1 MKIGFWGAAGT
12 VTGSRFLLD
21 GAHGRVLVDCG
32 MFQGGKQIRKR
43 NWETFPAEPASIN
56 AVVLTHAHIDHSG
69 FLPAFVRD
77 GFSGPIY
84 CTPATAELLELLLR
98 DSAHLQEEEA
108 RYANKKKSSRHNPA
122 KPLFTIQDAEKALKQ
137 IEKKKFGVTFLAA
150 PGFEVSF
157 SRAGHILGAASA
169 LVVES
174 GVSLLVSG
182 DIGQQRDLV
191 MHAPDSP
198 PAADYVLLE
207 STYGDRL
214 HLKEDPFVE
223 IERVVTKTISN
234 GGSVLFPAFA
244 VGRSQVLM
252 HVLAELRHQQRIPN
266 VPIYLNSPMAADVT
280 DMYMRY
286 ASEHNLTDEQCSRI
300 WSGVEYVQSIE
311 QSKEL
316 TASTEPKIIISA
328 SGMATGGRVLHHLV
342 AMLPHSQNSVVF
354 AGHQVEGTR
363 GALLVDGL
371 KRIRIFGS
379 DINVFANIVHLEELS
394 AHADR
399 DELIA
404 WLKKMPNKPKKV
416 FIVHGEPEA
425 AQSLQQIINGE
436 MKWDAEIPHHG
447 FCANLQRVTDGFAR
461 SE

>member
-21 GAHGRVLVDCG
+21 GSKGRVLIDCG
-32 MFQGGKQIRKR
+32 MFQGGKQIRRR
-43 NWETFPAEPASIN
+43 NWEPFPADPASIN

-108 RYANKKKSSRHNPA
+108 RYANKKKSSRHAPA
-122 KPLFTIQDAEKALKQ
+122 KPLFTIEDTEAALKL
-137 IEKKKFGVTFLAA
+137 IEVRKFGAPFSPA
-150 PGFEVSF
+150 PGFEVSY
-157 SRAGHILGAASA
+157 SRAGHILGAASVR
-169 LVVES
+169 VVEN

-182 DIGQQRDLV
+182 DLGQDGDLV

-198 PAADYVLLE
+198 PSADYVLIE

-214 HLKEDPFVE
+214 HVKDDPFVA
-223 IERVVTKTISN
+223 IEQVVNKTIAN

-252 HVLAELRHQQRIPN
+252 HILAELRHQERIPN
-266 VPIYLNSPMAADVT
+266 VPIYVNSPMATDVT
-280 DMYMRY
+280 DMYLRY

-300 WSGVEYVQSIE
+300 WSGIEFVQSIE

-316 TASTEPKIIISA
+316 TSSNEPKIIISA
-328 SGMATGGRVLHHLV
+328 SGMATGGRVLHHLI
-342 AMLPHSQNSVVF
+342 AMLPHSQNSVIF

-363 GALLVDGL
+363 GFLLVNGA
-371 KRIRIFGS
+371 KQIRIYG
-379 DINVFANIVHLEELS
+379 DDVNVFANIVHMEELS

-399 DELIA
+399 DELIC
-404 WLKKMPNKPKKV
+404 WLSKLSNKPKKIFV
-416 FIVHGEPEA
+416 IHGEPEA
-425 AQSLQQIINGE
+425 SRSVQNIVQGKLQ
-436 MKWDAEIPHHG
+436 WLAEVPVHG
-447 FCANLQRVTDGFAR
+447 FLEEL
-461 SE
+461 S

>member
-21 GAHGRVLVDCG
+21 GSKGRLLVDCG

-43 NWETFPAEPASIN
+43 NWEPFPADPGSIN

-69 FLPAFVRD
+69 MLPALVRD

-108 RYANKKKSSRHNPA
+108 RYANKKKSSRHVPA
-122 KPLFTIQDAEKALKQ
+122 KPLFTIEDAEAALKLL
-137 IEKKKFGVTFLAA
+137 EVRKFSIPFNPA
-150 PGFEVSF
+150 PGFEASF
-157 SRAGHILGAASA
+157 SHAGHILGAAS
-169 LVVES
+169 VRIVEND
-174 GVSLLVSG
+174 VSVLFSG
-182 DIGQQRDLV
+182 DLGQEGDLV
-191 MHAPDSP
+191 MRKPDEP
-198 PAADYVLLE
+198 PASDYVLIE

-214 HLKEDPFVE
+214 HADGDPFE
-223 IERVVTKTISN
+223 ELEKVVNKTIAN

-252 HVLAELRHQQRIPN
+252 HILAELRHQERIPN
-266 VPIYLNSPMAADVT
+266 VPIFLNSPMATSVT
-280 DMYMRY
+280 DLYLRF
-286 ASEHNLTDEQCSRI
+286 ASEHNLSDEQCSRI
-300 WSGVEYVQSIE
+300 WSGVEFVQTIE

-316 TASTEPKIIISA
+316 TASDEPKIVISA
-328 SGMATGGRVLHHLV
+328 SGMATGGRVLHHLL

-363 GALLVDGL
+363 GALLVNGL
-371 KRIRIFGS
+371 KKIRIYG
-379 DINVFANIVHLEELS
+379 DEIDVFANIVHMEELS

-399 DELIA
+399 DELIS
-404 WLKKMPNKPKKV
+404 WLKKMPKKPKKV
-416 FIVHGEPEA
+416 FVVHGETEA
-425 AQSLQQIINGE
+425 AVSLQQGLDE
-436 MKWDAEIPHHG
+436 
-447 FCANLQRVTDGFAR
+447 VGFAEVE
-461 SE
+461 SAQHGQSQDLE

>member
-21 GAHGRVLVDCG
+21 GSKGRVLIDCG
-32 MFQGGKQIRKR
+32 MFQGGKQIRRR
-43 NWETFPAEPASIN
+43 NWEPFPADPASIN

-108 RYANKKKSSRHNPA
+108 RYANKKKSSRHAPA
-122 KPLFTIQDAEKALKQ
+122 KPLFTIEDTEAALKL
-137 IEKKKFGVTFLAA
+137 IEVRKFGAPFSPA
-150 PGFEVSF
+150 PGFEVSY
-157 SRAGHILGAASA
+157 SRAGHILGAASVR
-169 LVVES
+169 VVEN

-182 DIGQQRDLV
+182 DLGQDGDLV

-198 PAADYVLLE
+198 PSADYVLIE

-214 HLKEDPFVE
+214 HVKDDPFVA
-223 IERVVTKTISN
+223 IEQVVNKTIAN

-252 HVLAELRHQQRIPN
+252 HILAELRHQERIPN
-266 VPIYLNSPMAADVT
+266 VPIYVNSPMATDVT
-280 DMYMRY
+280 DMYLRY

-300 WSGVEYVQSIE
+300 WSGIEFVQTIE

-316 TASTEPKIIISA
+316 TSSNEPKIIISA
-328 SGMATGGRVLHHLV
+328 SGMATGGRVLHHLI
-342 AMLPHSQNSVVF
+342 AMLPHSQNSVIF

-363 GALLVDGL
+363 GFLLVNGA
-371 KRIRIFGS
+371 KQIRIYG
-379 DINVFANIVHLEELS
+379 DDVNVFANIVHMEELS

-399 DELIA
+399 DELIC
-404 WLKKMPNKPKKV
+404 WLSKLSRKPKKIFV
-416 FIVHGEPEA
+416 IHGEPEA
-425 AQSLQQIINGE
+425 SRSVQNIVQGKLQ
-436 MKWDAEIPHHG
+436 WLAEVPVHG
-447 FCANLQRVTDGFAR
+447 FLEEL
-461 SE
+461 S

>member
-1 MKIGFWGAAGT
+1 MQIGFWGAAGT

-21 GAHGRVLVDCG
+21 GSKGRVLVDCG
-32 MFQGGKQIRKR
+32 MFQGGKTIRRR
-43 NWETFPAEPASIN
+43 NWEPFPADPASIN

-108 RYANKKKSSRHNPA
+108 RYANKKKSSRHVSA
-122 KPLFTIQDAEKALKQ
+122 KPLFTIEDTEAALKL
-137 IEKKKFGVTFLAA
+137 IEVRKFGAQFSPA
-150 PGFEVSF
+150 PGFEVSY
-157 SRAGHILGAASA
+157 SRAGHILGAASVR
-169 LVVES
+169 VVEN

-182 DIGQQRDLV
+182 DLGQDGDLV
-191 MHAPDSP
+191 MHMPDSP
-198 PAADYVLLE
+198 PDADYVLLE

-214 HLKEDPFVE
+214 HAQGDPFVE
-223 IERVVTKTISN
+223 IEKVVSKTIGN

-252 HVLAELRHQQRIPN
+252 HILAELRHQERIPN
-266 VPIYLNSPMAADVT
+266 VPIYLNSPMSTNVT
-280 DMYMRY
+280 DLYLRY
-286 ASEHNLTDEQCSRI
+286 ASEHNLSDEQCSRI
-300 WSGVEYVQSIE
+300 WSGIEFVQTIE

-316 TASTEPKIIISA
+316 TADSKPKIIISA
-328 SGMATGGRVLHHLV
+328 SGMATGGRVLHHLI

-363 GALLVDGL
+363 GSLLINGM
-371 KRIRIFGS
+371 KQIRIYGS
-379 DINVFANIVHLEELS
+379 DVNVFANIVHMEELS
-394 AHADR
+394 AHADK
-399 DELIA
+399 DELIS

-416 FIVHGEPEA
+416 FIVHGEQEA
-425 AQSLQQIINGE
+425 AGSLQQFIRDE
-436 MKWDAEIPHHG
+436 MRWSVEIPHHG
-447 FCANLQRVTDGFAR
+447 HTELLN
-461 SE
+461 

>member
-21 GAHGRVLVDCG
+21 GSLGRILVDCG

-43 NWETFPAEPASIN
+43 NWEQFPAEPASIN
-56 AVVLTHAHIDHSG
+56 AVILTHAHIDHSG

-108 RYANKKKSSRHNPA
+108 RFANKKKSSRHIPA
-122 KPLFTIQDAEKALKQ
+122 KPLFTIHDAEAALQ
-137 IEKKKFGVTFLAA
+137 LLEVRKFGVNFSVA
-150 PGFEVSF
+150 PGFDASF
-157 SRAGHILGAASA
+157 TRAGHILGAAS
-169 LVVES
+169 VRIVEN

-182 DIGQQRDLV
+182 DLGQDGDLV
-191 MHAPDSP
+191 MHAPDRP
-198 PAADYVLLE
+198 PSADYVLIE

-214 HLKEDPFVE
+214 HVKDDPFIA
-223 IERVVTKTISN
+223 IEQVVNKTIAN

-252 HVLAELRHQQRIPN
+252 HILAELRHQERIPN
-266 VPIYLNSPMAADVT
+266 VPIYVNSPMATDVT
-280 DMYMRY
+280 DMYLRY
-286 ASEHNLTDEQCSRI
+286 ASEHKLTDDQCSRI
-300 WSGVEYVQSIE
+300 WSGIEFVQTIE

-316 TASTEPKIIISA
+316 TSSNEPKIIISA
-328 SGMATGGRVLHHLV
+328 SGMATGGRVLHHLI
-342 AMLPHSQNSVVF
+342 AMLPHSQNSVIF

-363 GALLVDGL
+363 GFLLVNGA
-371 KRIRIFGS
+371 KRIRIYG
-379 DINVFANIVHLEELS
+379 DDVNVFANIVHLEELS

-399 DELIA
+399 DELIS
-404 WLKKMPNKPKKV
+404 WLSKLPNKPKKIFV
-416 FIVHGEPEA
+416 IHGEPEA
-425 AQSLQQIINGE
+425 SSSIQNIVQEKL
-436 MKWDAEIPHHG
+436 KWLTEVPVHG
-447 FCANLQRVTDGFAR
+447 YLEELC
-461 SE
+461 

>member
-1 MKIGFWGAAGT
+1 MQIGFWGAAGT

-21 GAHGRVLVDCG
+21 GSKGRVLVDCG
-32 MFQGGKQIRKR
+32 MFQGGKTIRKR
-43 NWETFPAEPASIN
+43 NWEPFPADPASIN

-108 RYANKKKSSRHNPA
+108 RYANKKKSSRHVPA
-122 KPLFTIQDAEKALKQ
+122 KPLFTIEDTEAALKL
-137 IEKKKFGVTFLAA
+137 IEVRKFGALFSPA
-150 PGFEVSF
+150 PGFEVSY
-157 SRAGHILGAASA
+157 SRAGHILGAASVR
-169 LVVES
+169 VVEN

-182 DIGQQRDLV
+182 DLGQDGDLV
-191 MHAPDSP
+191 MHKPDSP
-198 PAADYVLLE
+198 PNADYVLLE

-214 HLKEDPFVE
+214 HAQGDPFVE
-223 IERVVTKTISN
+223 IEKVVSKTIGN

-252 HVLAELRHQQRIPN
+252 HILAELRHQERIPN
-266 VPIYLNSPMAADVT
+266 VPIYLNSPMSTNVT
-280 DMYMRY
+280 DLYLRY
-286 ASEHNLTDEQCSRI
+286 ASEHNLSDEQCSRI
-300 WSGVEYVQSIE
+300 WSGIEFVQTIE

-316 TASTEPKIIISA
+316 TADSKPKIIISA
-328 SGMATGGRVLHHLV
+328 SGMATGGRVLHHLI
-342 AMLPHSQNSVVF
+342 AMLPHSQNTIVF

-363 GALLVDGL
+363 GSLLINGM
-371 KRIRIFGS
+371 KQIRIYGS
-379 DINVFANIVHLEELS
+379 DVNVFANIVHMEELS

-399 DELIA
+399 DELIS

-416 FIVHGEPEA
+416 YVVHGEQESA
-425 AQSLQQIINGE
+425 GSLQQTIRDE
-436 MKWDAEIPHHG
+436 MHWPVEIPQHG
-447 FCANLQRVTDGFAR
+447 HTALL
-461 SE
+461 S

>member
-21 GAHGRVLVDCG
+21 GSKGRVLIDCG
-32 MFQGGKQIRKR
+32 MFQGGKQIRRR
-43 NWETFPAEPASIN
+43 NWEPFPADPASIN

-108 RYANKKKSSRHNPA
+108 RYANKKQSSRHAPA
-122 KPLFTIQDAEKALKQ
+122 KPLFTIEDTEAALKL
-137 IEKKKFGVTFLAA
+137 IEVRKFGAPFSPA
-150 PGFEVSF
+150 PGFEVSY
-157 SRAGHILGAASA
+157 SRAGHILGAASVR
-169 LVVES
+169 VVEN

-182 DIGQQRDLV
+182 DLGQDGDLV

-198 PAADYVLLE
+198 PSADYVLIE

-214 HLKEDPFVE
+214 HVKDDPFVA
-223 IERVVTKTISN
+223 IEQVVNKTIAN

-252 HVLAELRHQQRIPN
+252 HILAELRHQERIPN
-266 VPIYLNSPMAADVT
+266 VPIYVNSPMATDVT
-280 DMYMRY
+280 DMYLRY

-300 WSGVEYVQSIE
+300 WSGIEFVQTIE

-316 TASTEPKIIISA
+316 TSSNEPKIIISA
-328 SGMATGGRVLHHLV
+328 SGMATGGRVLHHLI
-342 AMLPHSQNSVVF
+342 AMLPHSQNSVIF

-363 GALLVDGL
+363 GFLLVNGA
-371 KRIRIFGS
+371 KQIRIYG
-379 DINVFANIVHLEELS
+379 DDVNVFANIVHMEELS

-399 DELIA
+399 DELIC
-404 WLKKMPNKPKKV
+404 WLSKLSNKPKKIFV
-416 FIVHGEPEA
+416 IHGEPEA
-425 AQSLQQIINGE
+425 SRSVQNIVQGKLQ
-436 MKWDAEIPHHG
+436 WLAEVPVHG
-447 FCANLQRVTDGFAR
+447 FLEEL
-461 SE
+461 S

>member
-21 GAHGRVLVDCG
+21 GSKGRLLVDCG

-43 NWETFPAEPASIN
+43 NWEPFPADPASVN

-108 RYANKKKSSRHNPA
+108 RYANKKKSSRHVPA
-122 KPLFTIQDAEKALKQ
+122 KPLFTIEDAEAALKLL
-137 IEKKKFGVTFLAA
+137 EVRKFSTPFSPA
-150 PGFEVSF
+150 PGFEASY
-157 SRAGHILGAASA
+157 SHAGHILGAAS
-169 LVVES
+169 VRIVEND
-174 GVSLLVSG
+174 VSVLFSG
-182 DIGQQRDLV
+182 DLGQEGDLV
-191 MHAPDSP
+191 MREPDEP
-198 PAADYVLLE
+198 PASDYVLIE

-214 HLKEDPFVE
+214 HAVGDPFE
-223 IERVVTKTISN
+223 ELEKVVNTTIAN

-252 HVLAELRHQQRIPN
+252 HILAELRHQERIPN
-266 VPIYLNSPMAADVT
+266 VPIYLNSPMATSVT
-280 DMYMRY
+280 DLYLRF
-286 ASEHNLTDEQCSRI
+286 ASEHNLSDEQCSRI
-300 WSGVEYVQSIE
+300 WSGVEFVQTIE

-316 TASTEPKIIISA
+316 TASDEPKIVISA
-328 SGMATGGRVLHHLV
+328 SGMATGGRVLHHLI

-363 GALLVDGL
+363 GALLVNGL
-371 KRIRIFGS
+371 KKIRIYG
-379 DINVFANIVHLEELS
+379 DEIDVFANIVHMEELS

-399 DELIA
+399 DELIS
-404 WLKKMPNKPKKV
+404 WLKKMPKKPKKV
-416 FIVHGEPEA
+416 FVVHGETEA
-425 AQSLQQIINGE
+425 AVSLQQGLDE
-436 MKWDAEIPHHG
+436 
-447 FCANLQRVTDGFAR
+447 VGFADVEIAQHGQ
-461 SE
+461 SQDLE

>member
-21 GAHGRVLVDCG
+21 GSKGRVLIDCG
-32 MFQGGKQIRKR
+32 MFQGGKQIRRR
-43 NWETFPAEPASIN
+43 NWEPFPADPASIN

-108 RYANKKKSSRHNPA
+108 RYANKKKSSRHAPA
-122 KPLFTIQDAEKALKQ
+122 KPLFTIEDTEAALKL
-137 IEKKKFGVTFLAA
+137 IEVRKFGA
-150 PGFEVSF
+150 PFSPALGFEVSY
-157 SRAGHILGAASA
+157 SRAGHILGAASVR
-169 LVVES
+169 VVEN

-182 DIGQQRDLV
+182 DLGQDGDLV

-198 PAADYVLLE
+198 PSADYVLIE

-214 HLKEDPFVE
+214 HAQGDPFVA
-223 IERVVTKTISN
+223 IEQVVNKTIAN

-252 HVLAELRHQQRIPN
+252 HILAELRHQERIPN
-266 VPIYLNSPMAADVT
+266 VPIYVNSPMATDVT
-280 DMYMRY
+280 DMYLRY

-300 WSGVEYVQSIE
+300 WSGIEFVQTIE

-316 TASTEPKIIISA
+316 TSSNEPKIIISA
-328 SGMATGGRVLHHLV
+328 SGMATGGRVLHHLI
-342 AMLPHSQNSVVF
+342 AMLPHSQNSVIF

-363 GALLVDGL
+363 GFLLVNGA
-371 KRIRIFGS
+371 KQIRIYG
-379 DINVFANIVHLEELS
+379 DDVNVFANIVHMEELS

-399 DELIA
+399 DELIC
-404 WLKKMPNKPKKV
+404 WLSKLSNKPKKIFV
-416 FIVHGEPEA
+416 IHGEPEA
-425 AQSLQQIINGE
+425 SRSVQNIVQGKLQ
-436 MKWDAEIPHHG
+436 WLAEVPVHG
-447 FCANLQRVTDGFAR
+447 FLEEL
-461 SE
+461 S

>member
-21 GAHGRVLVDCG
+21 GSKGRLLIDCG
-32 MFQGGKQIRKR
+32 MFQGGKQIRKQ
-43 NWETFPAEPASIN
+43 NWETFPAEPSSIDS
-56 AVVLTHAHIDHSG
+56 VVLTHAHIDHSG
-69 FLPAFVRD
+69 FLPAFVRE

-108 RYANKKKSSRHNPA
+108 RYANKRKSSRHVPA
-122 KPLFTIQDAEKALKQ
+122 KPLFTIQDAEAAIKQ
-137 IEKKKFGVTFLAA
+137 LEVRKFGVTFPAA

-157 SRAGHILGAASA
+157 TRAGHILGAAS
-169 LVVES
+169 VRVIEN
-174 GVSLLVSG
+174 GITLLVSG
-182 DIGQQRDLV
+182 DLGQDCDLV
-191 MHAPDSP
+191 MRQPDAPP
-198 PAADYVLLE
+198 PADYVLIE

-214 HLKEDPFVE
+214 HSKDDPFTA
-223 IERVVTKTISN
+223 IGQVVSKTIEN

-252 HVLAELRHQQRIPN
+252 HILAELRHQERIPN
-266 VPIYLNSPMAADVT
+266 VPIYLNSPMATDVT
-280 DMYMRY
+280 DMYLRY
-286 ASEHNLTDEQCSRI
+286 ASEHNLTDEQCARI
-300 WSGVEYVQSIE
+300 WSGIEFVQTIE

-328 SGMATGGRVLHHLV
+328 SGMATGGRVLHHLI

-363 GALLVDGL
+363 GFLLINGA
-371 KRIRIFGS
+371 KQIRIFGEEV
-379 DINVFANIVHLEELS
+379 NVFANIVHLEELS

-399 DELIA
+399 DELIS
-404 WLKKMPNKPKKV
+404 WMKKIPSKPKKV
-416 FIVHGEPEA
+416 FVVHGETTASTELQKNLHA
-425 AQSLQQIINGE
+425 AGFLYC
-436 MKWDAEIPHHG
+436 EIPCHG
-447 FCANLQRVTDGFAR
+447 S
-461 SE
+461 SEVLS

>member
-21 GAHGRVLVDCG
+21 GSKGRVLIDCG
-32 MFQGGKQIRKR
+32 MFQGGKQIRRR
-43 NWETFPAEPASIN
+43 NWEPFPADPASIN

-108 RYANKKKSSRHNPA
+108 RYANKKKSSRHAPA
-122 KPLFTIQDAEKALKQ
+122 KPLFTIEDTEAALKL
-137 IEKKKFGVTFLAA
+137 IEVRKFGAPFSPA
-150 PGFEVSF
+150 PGFEVSY
-157 SRAGHILGAASA
+157 SRAGHILGAASVR
-169 LVVES
+169 VVEN

-182 DIGQQRDLV
+182 DLGQDGDLV

-198 PAADYVLLE
+198 PSADYVLIE

-214 HLKEDPFVE
+214 HVKDDPFVA
-223 IERVVTKTISN
+223 IEQVVNKTIAN

-252 HVLAELRHQQRIPN
+252 HILAELRHQERIPN
-266 VPIYLNSPMAADVT
+266 VPIYVNSPMATDVT
-280 DMYMRY
+280 DMYLRY

-300 WSGVEYVQSIE
+300 WSGIEFVQTIE

-316 TASTEPKIIISA
+316 TSSNEPKIIISA
-328 SGMATGGRVLHHLV
+328 SGMATGGRVLHHLI
-342 AMLPHSQNSVVF
+342 AMLPHSQNSVIF

-363 GALLVDGL
+363 GFLLVNGA
-371 KRIRIFGS
+371 KQIRIYG
-379 DINVFANIVHLEELS
+379 DDVNVFANIVHMEELS

-399 DELIA
+399 DELIC
-404 WLKKMPNKPKKV
+404 WLSKLSNKPKKIFV
-416 FIVHGEPEA
+416 IHGEPEA
-425 AQSLQQIINGE
+425 SRSVQNIVQGKLQ
-436 MKWDAEIPHHG
+436 WLAEVPVHG
-447 FCANLQRVTDGFAR
+447 FLEEL
-461 SE
+461 S

>member
-21 GAHGRVLVDCG
+21 GSKGRLLIDCG
-32 MFQGGKQIRKR
+32 MFQGGKQIRKQ
-43 NWETFPAEPASIN
+43 NWETFPAEPSSIDS
-56 AVVLTHAHIDHSG
+56 VVLTHAHIDHSG

-108 RYANKKKSSRHNPA
+108 RYANRRKSSRHVPA
-122 KPLFTIQDAEKALKQ
+122 KPLFTIQDAEAAINQL
-137 IEKKKFGVTFLAA
+137 EVRKFGVTFSAA

-157 SRAGHILGAASA
+157 TRAGHILGAAS
-169 LVVES
+169 VHVIEN
-174 GVSLLVSG
+174 GVTLLVSG
-182 DIGQQRDLV
+182 DLGQDGDLV
-191 MHAPDSP
+191 MREPDAPP
-198 PAADYVLLE
+198 PADYVLIE

-214 HLKEDPFVE
+214 HSKDDPFTA
-223 IERVVTKTISN
+223 IGQVVSKTIEN

-252 HVLAELRHQQRIPN
+252 HILAELRHQERIPS
-266 VPIYLNSPMAADVT
+266 VPIYLNSPMATDVT
-280 DMYMRY
+280 DMYLRY
-286 ASEHNLTDEQCSRI
+286 ASEHNLTDEQCARI
-300 WSGVEYVQSIE
+300 WSGIEFVQTIE

-328 SGMATGGRVLHHLV
+328 SGMATGGRVLHHLI

-363 GALLVDGL
+363 GFLLINGA
-371 KRIRIFGS
+371 KQIRIFGEEV
-379 DINVFANIVHLEELS
+379 NVFANIVHLEELS

-399 DELIA
+399 DELIT
-404 WLKKMPNKPKKV
+404 WMKKIPNRPKKV
-416 FIVHGEPEA
+416 FVVHGETTASTE
-425 AQSLQQIINGE
+425 LQKNLQTEGFL
-436 MKWDAEIPHHG
+436 DCEIPCHG
-447 FCANLQRVTDGFAR
+447 A
-461 SE
+461 SEVLS

>member
-21 GAHGRVLVDCG
+21 GSLGRVLVDCG

-43 NWETFPAEPASIN
+43 NWEAFPAEPASIN

-69 FLPAFVRD
+69 FLPALVRD

-108 RYANKKKSSRHNPA
+108 KYANKKKSSRHVPA
-122 KPLFTIQDAEKALKQ
+122 KPLFTIHDAEAALQ
-137 IEKKKFGVTFLAA
+137 LLEVRKFGVNFSVA
-150 PGFEVSF
+150 PGFDASF
-157 SRAGHILGAASA
+157 TRAGHILGAAS
-169 LVVES
+169 VRIVEN

-182 DIGQQRDLV
+182 DLGQDGDLV
-191 MHAPDSP
+191 MHAPDYP
-198 PAADYVLLE
+198 PSADYVLIE

-214 HLKEDPFVE
+214 HSKDDPFVV
-223 IERVVTKTISN
+223 IEQVVNKTVSN

-252 HVLAELRHQQRIPN
+252 HILAELRHQERIPN
-266 VPIYLNSPMAADVT
+266 VPIYVNSPMATDVT
-280 DMYMRY
+280 DMYLRY
-286 ASEHNLTDEQCSRI
+286 ASEHKLTDEQCSRI
-300 WSGVEYVQSIE
+300 WSGIEFVQTIE

-316 TASTEPKIIISA
+316 TSSNEPKIIISA
-328 SGMATGGRVLHHLV
+328 SGMATGGRVLHHLT
-342 AMLPHSQNSVVF
+342 AMLPHSQNSIVF

-363 GALLVDGL
+363 GFLLVNGV
-371 KRIRIFGS
+371 KQIRIYG
-379 DINVFANIVHLEELS
+379 DDVNVFANIIHMEELS

-399 DELIA
+399 DELLS
-404 WLKKMPNKPKKV
+404 WMKKIKEKPKKV
-416 FIVHGEPEA
+416 FIIHGESA
-425 AQSLQQIINGE
+425 ASTELQNSLQIAGFMNC
-436 MKWDAEIPHHG
+436 EIPLHG
-447 FCANLQRVTDGFAR
+447 S
-461 SE
+461 SEELS